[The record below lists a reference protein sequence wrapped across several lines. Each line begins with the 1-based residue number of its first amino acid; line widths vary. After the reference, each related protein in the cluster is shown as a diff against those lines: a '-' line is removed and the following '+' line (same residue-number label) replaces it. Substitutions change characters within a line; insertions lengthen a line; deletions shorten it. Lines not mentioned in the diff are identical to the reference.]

1 MPDSKVDHAV
11 TGVEPSNGVSK
22 GGKHPLWSRPES
34 EPRSRSGLNNLDLL
48 KDGARQMTICNA
60 CRYCEGYCAVFPAME
75 QRRIFTKADL
85 TYLANLC
92 FDCRDCYYACQY
104 APPHEFG
111 VNIPKLMSEL
121 RTATYRAFTWPTMLS
136 GWFRHNALVVGV
148 ITAASILIILGLVLA
163 YQGSAML
170 FGVHFGAGAFY
181 RVVPFVAMT
190 VPPTLIAIY
199 GFTVFSIG
207 ALRFWRDTQ
216 GSGTEL
222 VSFVALW
229 GATKDA
235 FGLAYM
241 KGGGAGCNYPGES
254 FSLSRMWFHH
264 LVFYGFLL
272 DFAAT
277 SIAAFYDHF
286 LGWQAPYPY
295 FSLPVVFGTVGGLM
309 LVVGTLGLLWLKRHS
324 DRDPA
329 HGSMLAMDMAFLF
342 LLLLTSFSGLVLLLL
357 RESAAMGTALAVH
370 LGFVSGLFI
379 TLPYGK
385 FAHVVYRYAALV
397 RYSIEQRRVGGNG

>member
-1 MPDSKVDHAV
+1 F
-11 TGVEPSNGVSK
+11 
-22 GGKHPLWSRPES
+22 
-34 EPRSRSGLNNLDLL
+34 DLV

-111 VNIPKLMSEL
+111 VNIPKLMAEL
-121 RTATYRAFTWPTMLS
+121 RADTYREFTWPKLFA
-136 GWFRHNALVVGV
+136 GLFNHNALAVGV
-148 ITAASILIILGLVLA
+148 ISVLSMLGIFAAVLIF
-163 YQGSAML
+163 QGPAAL
-170 FGVHFGAGAFY
+170 FGVHLGEGAFY

-190 VPPTLIAIY
+190 VPPSLIALY
-199 GFTVFSIG
+199 GLAVFLIG
-207 ALRFWRDTQ
+207 AVRFWRET
-216 GSGTEL
+216 GSSVTEL
-222 VSFVALW
+222 VDLGALW
-229 GATKDA
+229 RAVKDA

-241 KGGGAGCNYPGES
+241 KGGGAGCNYPGEE
-254 FSLSRMWFHH
+254 FSLSRFWFHH

-272 DFAAT
+272 DLVAT

-309 LVVGTLGLLWLKRHS
+309 LIVGTLGLLELKRRS
-324 DRDPA
+324 NRDAA
-329 HGSMLAMDMAFLF
+329 HGAMFSMDVVFLILLF
-342 LLLLTSFSGLVLLLL
+342 LTSFTGLLLLGF
-357 RESAAMGTALAVH
+357 RETAAMGTLLVIH
-370 LGFVSGLFI
+370 LGVVAALFI

-397 RYSIEQRRVGGNG
+397 RYAIEQRRSEGGS

>member
-1 MPDSKVDHAV
+1 MPDF
-11 TGVEPSNGVSK
+11 
-22 GGKHPLWSRPES
+22 
-34 EPRSRSGLNNLDLL
+34 DLV

-75 QRRIFTKADL
+75 QRRVFTKADL

-111 VNIPKLMSEL
+111 VNIPKLMSGL
-121 RTATYRAFTWPTMLS
+121 RADTYREFTWPAILS
-136 GWFRHNALVVGV
+136 GLFNRNALAARV
-148 ITAASILIILGLVLA
+148 ITVASIIIILALVLLF
-163 YQGSAML
+163 QGADVL
-170 FGVHFGAGAFY
+170 LATHLGEGTFY

-190 VPPTLIAIY
+190 VAPSLIALY
-199 GFTVFSIG
+199 GLTVFIIS
-207 ALRFWRDTQ
+207 AVRFWRETQ
-216 GSGTEL
+216 GPISAL
-222 VSFVALW
+222 IDPAALW
-229 GATKDA
+229 RATKDA

-241 KGGGAGCNYPGES
+241 KGGGAGCNYPAEN
-254 FSLSRMWFHH
+254 FSRSRMWYHH

-286 LGWQAPYPY
+286 LDWQAPYPY
-295 FSLPVVFGTVGGLM
+295 FSAPVVLGTVGG
-309 LVVGTLGLLWLKRHS
+309 VGLLIGTVGLLYLKWKS
-324 DRDPA
+324 DRAPA
-329 HGSMLAMDMAFLF
+329 DASMLNMDVAFLV
-342 LLLLTSFSGLVLLLL
+342 LLFLTSFTGLALLAF
-357 RESAAMGTALAVH
+357 RETAAMGTLLVIH
-370 LGFVSGLFI
+370 LGVVAGLFI

-397 RYSIEQRRVGGNG
+397 RYSIEQRRAEAHSS

>member
-1 MPDSKVDHAV
+1 
-11 TGVEPSNGVSK
+11 
-22 GGKHPLWSRPES
+22 
-34 EPRSRSGLNNLDLL
+34 
-48 KDGARQMTICNA
+48 MTICNA

-121 RTATYRAFTWPTMLS
+121 RADTYREFTWPALLS
-136 GWFRHNALVVGV
+136 GWFRNNALVVGV
-148 ITAASILIILGLVLA
+148 ITAVSILIIFSLVLA

-170 FGVHFGAGAFY
+170 FGVHLGAGAFY

-190 VPPTLIAIY
+190 VPPSLMAIF

-216 GSGTEL
+216 GRVTEL
-222 VSFVALW
+222 VSFAALW

-241 KGGGAGCNYPGES
+241 KGGGAGCNYPGAN

-277 SIAAFYDHF
+277 SVAAFYDHF

-295 FSLPVVFGTVGGLM
+295 FGLPVVLGTVGGLM
-309 LVVGTLGLLWLKRHS
+309 LVLGTLGLLWLKLQS

-329 HGSMLAMDMAFLF
+329 YESMLAMDVTFLVV
-342 LLLLTSFSGLVLLLL
+342 LLLTSFSGLLLLVL
-357 RESAAMGTALAVH
+357 RESAAMGTLLAVH
-370 LGFVSGLFI
+370 LGFVAGLFV

-397 RYSIEQRRVGGNG
+397 RYSIEQRRIGANG